1 MLGQRIGIRFFTGYN
16 TVMNRGLK
24 QFIYG
29 AGFLLFFSAV
39 AFGVYVLVFRSAP
52 SCFDVRQNGKEM
64 GIDCGG
70 PCAPCEQKYAL
81 SIEVSGVTQFGSG
94 GKTVVVVAMHNP
106 NDDYGFKDVT
116 YRLKGLAMDGS
127 VVASVSGHAF
137 IYDRKT
143 KGNRYLVDTLE
154 ASSDSI
160 TKVVVE
166 FSNPQVV
173 AREELVEPDV
183 NIMRYVTDI
192 AGLGRVTE
200 PVFVFTKEI
209 NTTTIGNE
217 VKQLEDFLYQ
227 KQFLKKLPD
236 GTFDADTRTALVA
249 YQKARSIIPASGL
262 FGPLTRAKVNAEV
275 DRITRLVVEPR
286 GSVAVSGAI
295 KNNDLVASAKTVVTA
310 LLYDASG
317 IWLGGSKT
325 ELENVQAT
333 EERVFKVVFPETV
346 PVDRIDETKTR
357 VFVDSIK

>member
-39 AFGVYVLVFRSAP
+39 VFGVYVLVFRSTP
-52 SCFDVRQNGKEM
+52 SCFDARKNGGEV
-64 GIDCGG
+64 GVDCGG

-81 SIEVSGVTQFGSG
+81 PIEVSGVTRFGSG
-94 GKTVVVVAMHNP
+94 GKTVVAVAMHNP

-116 YRLKGLAMDGS
+116 YILKGLDVNGM
-127 VVASVSGHAF
+127 VVASVSGHTF

-143 KGNRYLVDTLE
+143 KGDRYLIDTLE

-160 TKVVVE
+160 SEVAVE
-166 FSNPQVV
+166 FSSPQVA
-173 AREELVEPDV
+173 AREAFFEPDV
-183 NIMRYVTDI
+183 NVMRYVTDI

-209 NTTTIGNE
+209 NTTTTGNE

-236 GTFDADTRTALVA
+236 GTFDADTRAALVA
-249 YQKARSIIPASGL
+249 YQKARNIIPASGL

-275 DRITRLVVEPR
+275 DRVTRLVVEPQ
-286 GSVAVSGAI
+286 GSVAISGII
-295 KNNDLVASAKTVVTA
+295 KNNDLVAASKTVVTS

-333 EERVFKVVFPETV
+333 EERAFKIVFPETV
-346 PVDRIDETKTR
+346 PVNRIDETKTR